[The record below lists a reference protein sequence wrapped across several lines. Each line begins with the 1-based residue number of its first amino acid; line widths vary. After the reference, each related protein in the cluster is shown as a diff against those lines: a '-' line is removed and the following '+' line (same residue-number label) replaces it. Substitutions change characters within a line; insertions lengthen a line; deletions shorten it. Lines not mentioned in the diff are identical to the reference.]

1 VKVDVEVSCV
11 PSSTVRAEQV
21 SAAYDV
27 PAADRQT
34 LRWRAELPI
43 EDREWNV
50 GLIVGPSG
58 SGKTTILRR
67 CFGDPP
73 ALEWG
78 SASVIDDFPDVD
90 LEEIIAVCGA
100 VGFNTI
106 PAWLRPYEHLSNGE
120 RFRVELAR
128 RLIDGGD
135 TIVMDEFTSVVDRQ
149 VAKIGAHAVAKNAR
163 RDGRHFVAATC
174 HYDVIDWLQPDWILE
189 PAKARGD
196 DDDTADAFTWRSLHR
211 RPDVA
216 CRIVRAPWSA
226 WRLFAPF
233 HYLTAHLH
241 RNAKVFVLYAGEHEE
256 PAACA
261 AVLSRPSR
269 YATRNFGVSR
279 LVTLPDW
286 QGLGLAFALVDR
298 VAAAYSARMCTLRT
312 YPAHPA
318 LIRSFDR
325 SPMWALEIAPKIG
338 NVIKGAHSDPAM
350 IDWHQG
356 SRPNATFRYVGPRSS
371 VADAR
376 CLIDG
381 EPAEA

>member
-1 VKVDVEVSCV
+1 MKVDVAVSCV
-11 PSSTVRAEQV
+11 PSSSVRAEQV

-27 PAADRQT
+27 PPAERHE
-34 LRWRAELPI
+34 LRWRAELPLD
-43 EDREWNV
+43 ERDWNV

-67 CFGDPP
+67 CFGDPAP
-73 ALEWG
+73 YEWG
-78 SASVIDDFPDVD
+78 DASVIDDFPADAD
-90 LEEIIAVCGA
+90 LEQIVAMCSA

-128 RLIDGGD
+128 RLIDPAAV
-135 TIVMDEFTSVVDRQ
+135 IVMDEFTSVVDRQ
-149 VAKIGAHAVAKNAR
+149 VAKIGAHAVAKQVRKAGTR
-163 RDGRHFVAATC
+163 FVAATC
-174 HYDVIDWLQPDWILE
+174 HYDVIDWLQPDWVLE
-189 PAKARGD
+189 PAKARAD
-196 DDDTADAFTWRSLHR
+196 DEADRLDAFTWRSLHR
-211 RPDVA
+211 RPDVE
-216 CRIVRAPWSA
+216 CRIARAPHSA
-226 WRLFAPF
+226 WRLFAPY

-241 RNAKVFVLYAGEHEE
+241 PNAAVYVLYAGEHEE

-261 AVLSRPSR
+261 GVLPRPTHYGR
-269 YATRNFGVSR
+269 RNYGVSR

-298 VAAAYSARMCTLRT
+298 VAAAYAARLCVMRT

-325 SPMWALEIAPKIG
+325 SPVWQLEVAPKIG
-338 NVIKGAHSDPAM
+338 NVIRGPRSSLPT
-350 IDWHQG
+350 DWHQG
-356 SRPNATFRYVGPRSS
+356 ARPNATFRYVGPTMK

-381 EPAEA
+381 QP